1 MASNYV
7 TSGFTAGQA
16 TEAAA
21 ILMLMFGEKT
31 AAEVMRHLSP
41 SEVKHLGAAMYAV
54 EQVPEDLA
62 DTVLEDFLMRLAG
75 ETGLGYGT
83 PGYVRAVMNEALGP
97 DRAQSVISRISPSST
112 DRPIE
117 LLDWMDARAISE
129 LIADEHPQIMAL
141 VIACLDYAQ
150 GAEVLTAL
158 PDEVQHDVVRRIAQ
172 LSSVTPEA
180 LRDLEQVLQR
190 KFKASTSSSA
200 SQIGGVR
207 AAARIMNF
215 TRSGT
220 EARILRDIRK
230 DDKDLMA
237 AIQDNMFVFD
247 NLGKSDDRSLQTLL
261 RAIEPEQLV
270 LALKG
275 ADEVLRERLL
285 SCMSSRAGAGIRDEM
300 EALGPVRLTDVQ
312 EAQKQIVAVA
322 RQMADAGTIVLAGR
336 GGEEMV

>member
-1 MASNYV
+1 MPASL
-7 TSGFTAGQA
+7 AA
-16 TEAAA
+16 TGSATTDAA
-21 ILMLMFGEKT
+21 ILMLMFGEST
-31 AAEVMRHLSP
+31 AAEVMRHLTP
-41 SEVKHLGAAMYAV
+41 AEVQHLGAAMYAV
-54 EQVPEDLA
+54 EDVPEAEA
-62 DTVLEDFLMRLAG
+62 DRVLEEFLSRLAG
-75 ETGLGYGT
+75 ETGLGHGT
-83 PGYVRAVMNEALGP
+83 NVFVRNVMHQALGP

-112 DRPIE
+112 ERPIK
-117 LLDWMDARAISE
+117 LLEWMDARAISE
-129 LIADEHPQIMAL
+129 LIAGEHPQIMAL

-150 GAEVLTAL
+150 GAEVLTSL
-158 PDEVQHDVVRRIAQ
+158 PEELQPDIVRRIAE

-190 KFKASTSSSA
+190 EFKASTSSSA

-215 TRSGT
+215 TRSGV

-230 DDKDLMA
+230 DDKDLMN

-261 RAIEPEQLV
+261 RAIEPERLV

-285 SCMSSRAGAGIRDEM
+285 SCMSVRAAAGIRDEM
-300 EALGPVRLTDVQ
+300 EALGPVRLTEVQ

>member
-1 MASNYV
+1 MPPSLATASP
-7 TSGFTAGQA
+7 A
-16 TEAAA
+16 TNDAA
-21 ILMLMFGEKT
+21 ILMLMFGEAT
-31 AAEVMRHLSP
+31 AAEVMRHLTP
-41 SEVKHLGAAMYAV
+41 AEVQYLGAAMYAV
-54 EQVPEDLA
+54 EEVSETDA
-62 DTVLEDFLMRLAG
+62 DRVLESFLTRLAG
-75 ETGLGYGT
+75 ETGLGHGT
-83 PGYVRAVMNEALGP
+83 NIYVRNVMHQALGP

-112 DRPIE
+112 ERPIK
-117 LLDWMDARAISE
+117 LLEWMDARAISE
-129 LIADEHPQIMAL
+129 LISDEHPQIMAL
-141 VIACLDYAQ
+141 VISCLDYAQ
-150 GAEVLTAL
+150 GAEVLTSL
-158 PDEVQHDVVRRIAQ
+158 PEELQADIVRRIAE

-190 KFKASTSSSA
+190 EFKATTSSSA

-215 TRSGT
+215 TRSGA

-261 RAIEPEQLV
+261 RTIEPERLV

-285 SCMSSRAGAGIRDEM
+285 SCMSVRAAAGIRDEM
-300 EALGPVRLTDVQ
+300 EALGPVRLTEVQ